1 MKPKYLITIDG
12 LQITGWDSNIT
23 LTTLGDYCKDKD
35 KYYISYLN
43 FDEYNQES
51 DTTILEVEADRKVV
65 FSRSGSSSTHM
76 IIERDRKNFSHFRT
90 ERGDGMFG
98 IKASEINNNL
108 GDTGGRLS
116 LSYAMDMNANE
127 VFKNNLVITV
137 KEVTEHV

>member
-1 MKPKYLITIDG
+1 
-12 LQITGWDSNIT
+12 
-23 LTTLGDYCKDKD
+23 
-35 KYYISYLN
+35 
-43 FDEYNQES
+43 
-51 DTTILEVEADRKVV
+51 
-65 FSRSGSSSTHM
+65 M

-127 VFKNNLVITV
+127 VFKNSLVITV